1 MGFVNN
7 FMVIFF
13 ILEYTAN
20 RYRKELSLY
29 KPMTDKQNNRHRRI
43 LDIVTQEGRV
53 EVARLAELIKVSR
66 VTIRKDV
73 DLLGGKGLVRHE
85 HGLVL
90 PGSSDDINNRL
101 SYHYDRK
108 QRIAQVAATLVQEGD
123 TVMIESGSCCAI
135 LADELAQHKRG
146 VTIITNSAFI
156 AGYIRKIPQARI
168 ILLGGDYQNE
178 AQVMVGPIARQ
189 SVQGFSVD
197 KFFIGAD
204 GFSEKSGFT
213 GKNHLRAETVRD
225 MAKQALQ
232 VIVLTESEKFFKH
245 GVVSLLPISNVS
257 ILITDSSIPPE
268 IERSLTE
275 AGTRIIKTR
284 DF

>member
-1 MGFVNN
+1 M
-7 FMVIFF
+7 
-13 ILEYTAN
+13 
-20 RYRKELSLY
+20 S
-29 KPMTDKQNNRHRRI
+29 DKQINRHRRI
-43 LDIVTQEGRV
+43 LDIVTQEGRM
-53 EVARLAELIKVSR
+53 EVALLADKIGVSR
-66 VTIRKDV
+66 VTIRKDA
-73 DLLGGKGLVRHE
+73 DLLAGKGLVRHE

-108 QRIAQVAATLVQEGD
+108 QCIARAAANLVQDGE

-135 LADELAQHKRG
+135 LADELAQHKRDL
-146 VTIITNSAFI
+146 TIITNSAFI

-204 GFSEKSGFT
+204 GFSEKIGFT

-225 MAKQALQ
+225 MAKQARQ
-232 VIVLTESEKFFKH
+232 VIVLTESEKFAKP
-245 GVVSLLPISNVS
+245 GIVPLLPSASIG
-257 ILITDSSIPPE
+257 ILITDSAIPSETECFLERAGIRVIKAPE
-268 IERSLTE
+268 
-275 AGTRIIKTR
+275 A
-284 DF
+284 